1 MSLDLPTLM
10 IMQSFA
16 MACSGALLCFAWM
29 QNRTASVCGLWGIA
43 NIVAAG
49 GIVSLMLGATFHLVV
64 FSTIGGCLM
73 PAQASVMWKA
83 VRIFESKRAPLAL
96 VLAGPLAVA
105 LGSPLLQSLT
115 AFFCL
120 AAGACY
126 SLATAAELWAGR
138 EERLTARWPLI
149 VLTTAHGVALLIGT
163 YSTLTG
169 STGEDAVPAL
179 MSLFG
184 FIYFESI
191 IFALGTSI
199 FVFALVNERNEAATW
214 AAASKDSLTGIAN
227 RATFMA
233 SAERV
238 LQRCRHDRSPV
249 SAIMFDLDHF
259 KAINDKYGHP
269 VGDAV
274 LKQFCDIAVTALR
287 QIDLFGRMGGEEFAA
302 ILPAV
307 SIEVALLRAERIRLT
322 FADEC
327 RFLRGHRI
335 NATVSGG
342 VSVSAEGGRTL
353 DALLEEAD
361 AALYRAKAEGRNRV
375 VRTSENPPE
384 TVTSNVP
391 RVA

>member
-16 MACSGALLCFAWM
+16 VACSGALLCLAWV
-29 QNRTASVCGLWGIA
+29 QNRTVIAWGLWGLA
-43 NIVAAG
+43 NIIAAAG
-49 GIVSLMLGATFHLVV
+49 FLSLMLGATFHVPV
-64 FSTIGGCLM
+64 WSMVGGCLLST
-73 PAQASVMWKA
+73 QAGLIWKA
-83 VRIFESKRAPLAL
+83 ARILQSKRAPLA
-96 VLAGPLAVA
+96 VALAGALATGVA
-105 LGSPLLQSLT
+105 SPLLRGSSATIPLVAGT
-115 AFFCL
+115 A
-120 AAGACY
+120 Y
-126 SLATAAELWAGR
+126 TLATAVVFWVGR
-138 EERLTARWPLI
+138 EERLMARWPLI
-149 VLTTAHGVALLIGT
+149 GLTAVHGAALLIGT

-199 FVFALVNERNEAATW
+199 FVFALVKERTEAANV

-227 RATFMA
+227 RAAFLV

-238 LQRCRHDRSPV
+238 LQRCRRDRSPV

-259 KAINDKYGHP
+259 KAINDKFGHP
-269 VGDAV
+269 AGDAV
-274 LKQFCDIAVTALR
+274 LKQFCDIAVATLR
-287 QIDLFGRMGGEEFAA
+287 QTDLFGRMGGEEFAA
-302 ILPAV
+302 ILPAA

-322 FADEC
+322 FADDC

-342 VSVSAEGGRTL
+342 VSVSAEGDHTL

-361 AALYRAKAEGRNRV
+361 AALYRAKAEGRNL
-375 VRTSENPPE
+375 VRTSENPPD
-384 TVTSNVP
+384 TLASDAP